1 MKHGK
6 DAKTDLGQTANHSW
20 SVPEYP
26 AIFKHT
32 QVLDQVDN
40 TNFLHLMHKNKNQ
53 LLSPNFAYGTVVR
66 RDSAPSNCTYLCSAG
81 GDSEHLVNIQRP
93 CK

>member
-53 LLSPNFAYGTVVR
+53 LLSPNFAYGSKAR
-66 RDSAPSNCTYLCSAG
+66 
-81 GDSEHLVNIQRP
+81 
-93 CK
+93 